1 MDGLG
6 LAWAGTTCSPDKGMR
21 ISMNRGSN
29 QLDIENS
36 IGYSIE
42 ISIEFYSDP
51 QYCKTQQKS
60 QQNIQQSFQY
70 PIELNSRYTADG
82 ESQFKG
88 KDAYTAEVKFTPEM
102 IPLVRCG
109 VFLVVV
115 IEENGL
121 SVQY

>member
-51 QYCKTQQKS
+51 QYCKTQ
-60 QQNIQQSFQY
+60 
-70 PIELNSRYTADG
+70 
-82 ESQFKG
+82 
-88 KDAYTAEVKFTPEM
+88 
-102 IPLVRCG
+102 
-109 VFLVVV
+109 
-115 IEENGL
+115 
-121 SVQY
+121 